1 MMLFIFLTFNLLNTK
16 TEQRQISQG
25 MVGSSHTFVGWS
37 YREDVCTKQPEDRGE
52 VSAPFY
58 FV

>member
-25 MVGSSHTFVGWS
+25 VVGSSHTFVG
-37 YREDVCTKQPEDRGE
+37 
-52 VSAPFY
+52 
-58 FV
+58 